1 MTDLVRFLTP
11 MVILLESDMLGVL
24 IASYLF
30 LLLIL
35 FVSFVNVYSVD
46 KFEFLNNK
54 QKCFEFKHDMFFI
67 IMYSKEKHIVSKK
80 TFILELIGYLLLVVS
95 IAVFICSLRQEITT
109 ACILLAVIALL
120 ILSFGLVTGSIYGR
134 IDNKNMRI

>member
-1 MTDLVRFLTP
+1 MAELVRILTP

-95 IAVFICSLRQEITT
+95 IAVFICSIRQEITT

-120 ILSFGLVTGSIYGR
+120 ILSFGWVTGSMYGR
-134 IDNKNMRI
+134 IKNK

>member
-1 MTDLVRFLTP
+1 MAELVRILTP

-95 IAVFICSLRQEITT
+95 IAVFIGSIRQEITT

-120 ILSFGLVTGSIYGR
+120 ILSFGWVTGSMYGR
-134 IDNKNMRI
+134 IKNK

>member
-46 KFEFLNNK
+46 KFEFLYNK
-54 QKCFEFKHDMFFI
+54 QKCFEFKHNMFFI

-120 ILSFGLVTGSIYGR
+120 ILSFGCVTGSIYGR